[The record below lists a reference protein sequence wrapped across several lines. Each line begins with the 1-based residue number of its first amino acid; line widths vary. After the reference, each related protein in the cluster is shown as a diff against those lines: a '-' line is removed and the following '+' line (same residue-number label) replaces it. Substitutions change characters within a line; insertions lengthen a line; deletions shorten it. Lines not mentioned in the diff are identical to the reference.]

1 MCLYPKVIKNPKYR
15 SNKKNGGNIPNMTDN
30 RVAFVPVG
38 CGMCMEC
45 MKQKANNWKTRL
57 MEDIKVHTNGH
68 FVTMTFSE
76 ESYNK
81 LANEIKA
88 EGYTLDNEVATLAV
102 RRFLE
107 RWRKQYK
114 KSVRHWLITEL
125 GQTNTER
132 IHLHGIIFTDKPA
145 DIQKHWQYGWVTIG
159 NGKKSYVSPKT
170 VNYITKYVTK
180 LDPLHKYYK
189 PKILCSAGIGANYT
203 KQYNFNK
210 NAYKDKETDTTYKT
224 KEGFKIAMP
233 IYWRNKRYTEEE
245 REKLWIQ
252 KLDENIRYIGGE
264 KVKADDDKTIQK
276 LLKFYQ
282 KRNKELGYG
291 NPEDWEAAKYEHER
305 RVLKQQK
312 KMPPAAF
319 LGNSITELSP
329 MKNDGNKLPLAAAEH
344 TTPLQRQIDWE
355 ENVPF

>member
-1 MCLYPKVIKNPKYR
+1 
-15 SNKKNGGNIPNMTDN
+15 
-30 RVAFVPVG
+30 
-38 CGMCMEC
+38 
-45 MKQKANNWKTRL
+45 

-81 LANEIKA
+81 LAGEIKA
-88 EGYTLDNEVATLAV
+88 EGYTLDNEVATLAT

-107 RWRKQYK
+107 RWRKQHK
-114 KSVRHWLITEL
+114 KSARHWLVTEL

-159 NGKKSYVSPKT
+159 NGKKSYVSPRT

-203 KQYNFNK
+203 KQYNFTK
-210 NAYKDKETDTTYKT
+210 NEYKENETDTKYKT

-252 KLDENIRYIGGE
+252 KLDENVRYIGGE
-264 KVKADDDKTIQK
+264 KVNI
-276 LLKFYQ
+276 
-282 KRNKELGYG
+282 
-291 NPEDWEAAKYEHER
+291 
-305 RVLKQQK
+305 
-312 KMPPAAF
+312 
-319 LGNSITELSP
+319 S
-329 MKNDGNKLPLAAAEH
+329 
-344 TTPLQRQIDWE
+344 
-355 ENVPF
+355 